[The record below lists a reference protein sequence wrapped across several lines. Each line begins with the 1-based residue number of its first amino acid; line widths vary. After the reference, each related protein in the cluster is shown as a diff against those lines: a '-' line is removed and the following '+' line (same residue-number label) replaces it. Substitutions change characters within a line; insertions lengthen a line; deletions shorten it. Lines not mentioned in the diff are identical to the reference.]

1 MTAGRRPPDLTQLER
16 AKAELAE
23 SEARFRLL
31 AQVAPVGIVQMDA
44 GGHCT
49 YANDR
54 FCALTGTTAAR
65 ALGVELPSAITNARH
80 ARSTRSQRLS
90 RSIAK

>member
-1 MTAGRRPPDLTQLER
+1 MGASRAGRAADVTAGRRLPDPTQLER
-16 AKAELAE
+16 AQASLAE

-44 GGHCT
+44 DGHCT

-54 FCALTGTTAAR
+54 FAR
-65 ALGVELPSAITNARH
+65 
-80 ARSTRSQRLS
+80 
-90 RSIAK
+90 